1 MSTDAPSSIT
11 TAQAVPTQS
20 VGTDSIRRKINR
32 TRRSVKLAELVAGLL
47 MFVAGSLLFLLTL
60 AVVDHWIVGL
70 NFAARLLAF
79 LVYVVAAVGF
89 LWVYVAPLLFQSINP
104 LYAAKMI
111 EQGQPTLKNSLLNFL
126 FLNQNNQGTHKAI
139 LDAVETQAASD
150 ISSLSL
156 EHLVDY
162 SKAIRIGYIL
172 AALAVL
178 FGLYTVLS
186 PKNPLQTAARIAMPW
201 NDIARPSRVKIV
213 DVQPGD
219 TSIYQG
225 QEIDVVVKLHD
236 VADGDRLEV
245 IYSTKDGQLV
255 DQAIPLQASDDGFDY
270 QAKLSTSE
278 SGIQQDLIYRIE
290 AGDAATRDFEITT
303 IEAPSIDVESLRY
316 DPPAYTKE
324 SPWEQQG
331 DGHIRALEGTMV
343 TIRTISN
350 RPIKKAYI
358 EFDPV
363 ADSPIVSLNTTPL
376 QVSSEEPTKA
386 SVRFPLE
393 MNDAG
398 TAGKFRSYQIRFRT
412 EDGVLN
418 PHPVLYHIDV
428 VRDLPPE
435 IEYLEPTA
443 SEVELPANRSLD
455 VRLRAIDPDFGIRQ
469 LRVTGTISQAGGPRL
484 EKTIDAS
491 ILDQPKSGQVIE
503 SWKLV
508 PKEHKLEV
516 GDIVKLIGVAEDTRT
531 DFTGKLKPNI
541 ARTNPR
547 TIRIVEP
554 VAGEQQGDKSQDE
567 GSTSDQGEQSDEQ
580 SESNDSGEQGEQEGD
595 GSESGESGDM
605 SEGEKGNQESQSEGN
620 SGEDSNQ
627 EGMKGQSDKP
637 QEGEND
643 GESEDQQSG
652 QGSGSSSKKEPGDEN
667 QDPQQGKGSE
677 PQEGEQ
683 QSGEPQEGDPQS
695 GEGGMGQSQE
705 EGGDQESQSKSNGG
719 QGGEASQSSDDQQ
732 REQNQSEQTGQPN
745 GSGTG
750 KAGDPNKGGELQ
762 QGDASTQPNENSTV
776 EKRQDPVA
784 PDGSQDGDAFERIQD
799 YLKEKQEQQGQQPS
813 PENSDQPNPQQ
824 QGQGEGS
831 GTGQKP
837 EEGMQDGASGN
848 SQQDPSD
855 SQGQNSE
862 GQNNQGQKNQGQGSK
877 QGSNEQSTGELERS
891 QPNENGVDNGMKPE
905 NSAGGENASGEQEKE
920 GEPGTTDNNQ
930 GQSSERDTQNDEQ
943 GAGENKGGAV
953 QEEQEAN
960 PSDDSERS
968 GDTGKGDNTDSG
980 AGSKS
985 NEGDKGSPESSEK
998 ANKQSENNMKPDD
1011 RSSDEQGDQPKSP
1024 SNSDKQSD
1032 SKGETRGDQSGG
1044 GGSGGG
1050 QSAKQAGNDSAGST
1064 SAADQ
1069 GAGAANQQGEG
1080 ETGQEGGDGPQADE
1094 QTGSSGDEKGDGS
1107 SKTNSPAGQE
1117 AGMEGADSERGPN
1130 DSQQSNDPQQSGRGP
1145 GNSTVP
1151 QGGGL
1156 EGNNTP
1162 QDNDG
1167 PRVEPGEDAANLDYA
1182 KQATDMVLDQ
1192 LQHQESPDQ
1201 EMLDE
1206 LGWSKDDFARFVQR
1220 WKQMKQA
1227 AGSEDAQAKQ
1237 DLNDA
1242 LRSLGL
1248 SRGEDT
1254 TRRVESRDA
1263 AASGGSSDTQR
1274 SSPPPSFMEQYRA
1287 YLKGA
1292 SQ

>member
-1 MSTDAPSSIT
+1 MT
-11 TAQAVPTQS
+11 TAKTVPTKS
-20 VGTDSIRRKINR
+20 VGTESIRRKINR
-32 TRRSVKLAELVAGLL
+32 TRRSVKLAELVAGILL
-47 MFVAGSLLFLLTL
+47 FAAGSLLFLLTL
-60 AVVDHWIVGL
+60 AVIDHWIVGL

-89 LWVYVAPLLFQSINP
+89 LWIYVAPLLFHSINP

-111 EQGQPTLKNSLLNFL
+111 EQGQPTLKNSLLNFM
-126 FLNQNNQGTHKAI
+126 FLSQNNQGTHKAV
-139 LDAVETQAASD
+139 LDAVENQAATD

-162 SKAIRIGYIL
+162 SKAIRIGYVL
-172 AALAVL
+172 ATLAIL

-219 TSIYQG
+219 ASIYQG
-225 QEIDVVVKLHD
+225 QEIEVIVKLYD
-236 VADGDRLEV
+236 VSEGDRLEV

-255 DQAIPLQASDDGFDY
+255 DQAIPLQVSADGFDY
-270 QAKLSTSE
+270 RAMLSTSD
-278 SGIQQDLIYRIE
+278 SGIQQDLTYRIE
-290 AGDAATRDFEITT
+290 AGDASTRDYEVTT
-303 IEAPSIDVESLRY
+303 LEAPSIDVASLRY
-316 DPPAYTKE
+316 DFPAYTQE
-324 SPWEQQG
+324 ASWEQQG

-343 TIRTISN
+343 TIHAVSN

-363 ADSPIVSLNTTPL
+363 ADSPIVSLNTIPL

-412 EDGVLN
+412 DDNVLN

-443 SEVELPANRSLD
+443 SEVELPINRSLD

-469 LRVTGTISQAGGPRL
+469 LRVTGTISQEAGPRL

-516 GDIVKLIGVAEDTRT
+516 GDVVKLIGVAEDTRT
-531 DFTGKLKPNI
+531 DFAGNLNPNI

-547 TIRIVEP
+547 TIRIIEP
-554 VAGEQQGDKSQDE
+554 VAGDQQGKSDE
-567 GSTSDQGEQSDEQ
+567 EGANDDQGKQSDEMN
-580 SESNDSGEQGEQEGD
+580 ESNDSGEQGDQQGQ

-605 SEGEKGNQESQSEGN
+605 SEGEKGDEENQSEGN
-620 SGEDSNQ
+620 SGGDSNQ
-627 EGMKGQSDKP
+627 DGMKGQSDKP
-637 QEGEND
+637 QEGENN

-652 QGSGSSSKKEPGDEN
+652 QGSGSSSKKEQGDEN
-667 QDPQQGKGSE
+667 QEPQQGKGSQ

-683 QSGEPQEGDPQS
+683 QSGEPQEGDPEP
-695 GEGGMGQSQE
+695 GEGGMGQSQQ
-705 EGGDQESQSKSNGG
+705 EGGDQKSQSQSSGG
-719 QGGEASQSSDDQQ
+719 KGGEASDASDMQQ
-732 REQNQSEQTGQPN
+732 REQNQSDQQGQPN

-776 EKRQDPVA
+776 ERQQDPVA
-784 PDGSQDGDAFERIQD
+784 SDGSQDGDAFERIQE
-799 YLKEKQEQQGQQPS
+799 YLNEKQKQQGQQP
-813 PENSDQPNPQQ
+813 PSDESGKPNPQQ
-824 QGQGEGS
+824 QGTGEGS
-831 GTGQKP
+831 NTGQKP
-837 EEGMQDGASGN
+837 EDGMQDGAGGD
-848 SQQDPSD
+848 SQKNPAD
-855 SQGQNSE
+855 SQGEKSE
-862 GQNNQGQKNQGQGSK
+862 GQNKQGQGSK
-877 QGSNEQSTGELERS
+877 QGANEQSTGEKEGS
-891 QPNENGVDNGMKPE
+891 QQNEGGADNGRKPE
-905 NSAGGENASGEQEKE
+905 NSTGGENATGEQKQE
-920 GEPGTTDNNQ
+920 GEPGSNDQNN
-930 GQSSERDTQNDEQ
+930 GQSSERDTQNYEQ
-943 GAGENKGGAV
+943 GASENKGGAT
-953 QEEQEAN
+953 QEDKEAN
-960 PSDDSERS
+960 PSNDSERS
-968 GDTGKGDNTDSG
+968 GDTGKGDNTNSG

-985 NEGDKGSPESSEK
+985 NEGDQGSPESSEK
-998 ANKQSENNMKPDD
+998 ANKQGENNMKPDD

-1064 SAADQ
+1064 SAADE

-1080 ETGQEGGDGPQADE
+1080 ETGNEGGEGPQADQ
-1094 QTGSSGDEKGDGS
+1094 QTGSSGEQQGEGS

-1117 AGMEGADSERGPN
+1117 SGMQGAESEKGPS
-1130 DSQQSNDPQQSGRGP
+1130 DSQQSNDPQQSGQGP
-1145 GNSTVP
+1145 GNSAIP

-1156 EGNNTP
+1156 EGNNAP
-1162 QDNDG
+1162 QNNDG
-1167 PRVEPGEDAANLDYA
+1167 PRVEPGEDAANLEYA
-1182 KQATDMVLDQ
+1182 KKATDMVLDE
-1192 LQHQESPDQ
+1192 LNHQDSPDQ
-1201 EMLDE
+1201 QMLDD
-1206 LGWSKDDFARFVQR
+1206 LGWTKDDFARFVQR

-1227 AGSEDAQAKQ
+1227 AGSDDTQAKQ

-1254 TRRVESRDA
+1254 TRRVESREA
-1263 AASGGSSDTQR
+1263 AAGGSSDTQR
-1274 SSPPPSFMEQYRA
+1274 GSPPPSFMEQYRA

>member
-1 MSTDAPSSIT
+1 MSTDASSSMS
-11 TAQAVPTQS
+11 TAKAAPTQS

-32 TRRSVKLAELVAGLL
+32 TRRSVKLAELVAGILL
-47 MFVAGSLLFLLTL
+47 FAAGSLLFLLTL
-60 AVVDHWIVGL
+60 AVIDHWIVGL
-70 NFAARLLAF
+70 SFAARLMAF

-89 LWVYVAPLLFQSINP
+89 LWIYVAPLLIHSINP

-111 EQGQPTLKNSLLNFL
+111 EQGQPTLKNSLLNFM
-126 FLNQNNQGTHKAI
+126 FLSQNNQGTHRAV
-139 LDAVETQAASD
+139 LDAVENQAATD

-172 AALAVL
+172 AGLAIL

-219 TSIYQG
+219 ATIYQG
-225 QEIDVVVKLHD
+225 QEIEVIVKLHD
-236 VADGDRLEV
+236 ASEGDRLEV
-245 IYSTKDGQLV
+245 IYSTKDGQIV
-255 DQAIPLQASDDGFDY
+255 DQTIPLQVSDDGFDY
-270 QAKLSTSE
+270 RATLSTSE
-278 SGIQQDLIYRIE
+278 SGIQQDLTYRIE
-290 AGDAATRDFEITT
+290 AGDAATRDFEVTT
-303 IEAPSIDVESLRY
+303 LEAPSIDVASLRY
-316 DPPAYTKE
+316 DFPAYTQE
-324 SPWEQQG
+324 ASWEQQG

-343 TIRTISN
+343 TIRAVSN

-363 ADSPIVSLNTTPL
+363 ADSPIVSLNTIPL

-393 MNDAG
+393 MNEAG

-412 EDGVLN
+412 DDNVLN

-469 LRVTGTISQAGGPRL
+469 LRVTGTISQEAGPRL
-484 EKTIDAS
+484 EKTIEAS
-491 ILDQPKSGQVIE
+491 LLDQPKSGQVIE

-508 PKEHKLEV
+508 PQEHQLEV
-516 GDIVKLIGVAEDTRT
+516 GDVVKLIGVAEDTRT
-531 DFTGKLKPNI
+531 DFAGTLNPNI

-554 VAGEQQGDKSQDE
+554 VAGDQQGESEEGGSSDDE
-567 GSTSDQGEQSDEQ
+567 GKQSDDQNQ
-580 SESNDSGEQGEQEGD
+580 SDDSGEQGDQQGK
-595 GSESGESGDM
+595 GSESGDSGDM
-605 SEGEKGNQESQSEGN
+605 SEGEKGNEEDQSEGN
-620 SGEDSNQ
+620 SGGDANQ

-637 QEGEND
+637 QEGENN
-643 GESEDQQSG
+643 GESENNQSG
-652 QGSGSSSKKEPGDEN
+652 QGSGSSSKQEEGDQN
-667 QDPQQGKGSE
+667 QEPQQGQGSE

-683 QSGEPQEGDPQS
+683 QSGQPQEGDPQS
-695 GEGGMGQSQE
+695 GEGGMSQSQQ
-705 EGGDQESQSKSNGG
+705 EGGDQESQSQSSGG
-719 QGGEASQSSDDQQ
+719 QGGEASQASDDKERQ
-732 REQNQSEQTGQPN
+732 QNQSDQTGQPN

-776 EKRQDPVA
+776 ERRQDPVA
-784 PDGSQDGDAFERIQD
+784 SDGSQDGDAFERIQE
-799 YLKEKQEQQGQQPS
+799 YLKEKQ
-813 PENSDQPNPQQ
+813 QQ
-824 QGQGEGS
+824 QGPQPPSDQTGQPNAQQQSEGEGS

-837 EEGMQDGASGN
+837 EEGMQDGAGGN
-848 SQQDPSD
+848 SQQNPADA
-855 SQGQNSE
+855 QGDKNE
-862 GQNNQGQKNQGQGSK
+862 GQNNQGQGSK
-877 QGSNEQSTGELERS
+877 QGSSDQSTGEQEGS
-891 QPNENGVDNGMKPE
+891 EPNEGGTDNGMKPE
-905 NSAGGENASGEQEKE
+905 NSVGGENATGEQKQE
-920 GEPGTTDNNQ
+920 GEPGTTDKNN
-930 GQSSERDTQNDEQ
+930 GMSSERNTQNNEQ
-943 GAGENKGGAV
+943 GASDNKGGAT
-953 QEEQEAN
+953 QEDKEAN
-960 PSDDSERS
+960 PSTDSERT
-968 GDTGKGDNTDSG
+968 GDNGKGDNTNSG
-980 AGSKS
+980 AGEKA
-985 NEGDKGSPESSEK
+985 NDEDKGSPDSGEK
-998 ANKQSENNMKPDD
+998 ANEQGENNMKPDD
-1011 RSSDEQGDQPKSP
+1011 RSSNEQGDQPKSP

-1064 SAADQ
+1064 SAADE

-1080 ETGQEGGDGPQADE
+1080 ETGNEGGDGPQAD
-1094 QTGSSGDEKGDGS
+1094 QKTGSSGEQKGEGS

-1117 AGMEGADSERGPN
+1117 AGMQGAESEQGPS

-1145 GNSTVP
+1145 GNSAVP

-1162 QDNDG
+1162 QNYDG
-1167 PRVEPGEDAANLDYA
+1167 PRVEPGEDAANLEYA
-1182 KQATDMVLDQ
+1182 KKATDMVLDE
-1192 LQHQESPDQ
+1192 LKHQDTPDQ

-1206 LGWSKDDFARFVQR
+1206 LGWTKDDFAKFVQR

-1227 AGSEDAQAKQ
+1227 ASSEDVQAKQ

-1248 SRGEDT
+1248 SRGTDT
-1254 TRRVESRDA
+1254 TRRVESRDSA
-1263 AASGGSSDTQR
+1263 AGGSSDTQR
-1274 SSPPPSFMEQYRA
+1274 GTPPPSFMEQYRA

>member
-1 MSTDAPSSIT
+1 MSTDAPSSMS
-11 TAQAVPTQS
+11 TAKAAATRS

-47 MFVAGSLLFLLTL
+47 LFAAGSLLFLLTL
-60 AVVDHWIVGL
+60 AVVDHWIIGL
-70 NFAARLLAF
+70 SFTARLMAF
-79 LVYVVAAVGF
+79 LVYLVAAAGF
-89 LWVYVAPLLFQSINP
+89 LWIYVAPLLFHSINP
-104 LYAAKMI
+104 MYAARMI

-126 FLNQNNQGTHKAI
+126 FLSQNHQGTHKAV
-139 LDAVETQAASD
+139 LDAVENQAATD
-150 ISSLSL
+150 ISALSL

-162 SKAIRIGYIL
+162 SKAIRFGYIL
-172 AALAVL
+172 AALAIL

-236 VADGDRLEV
+236 VAEGDRLEV

-255 DQAIPLQASDDGFDY
+255 DQSIPLELGEDGFDY
-270 QAKLSTSE
+270 RAKLSTSE
-278 SGIQQDLIYRIE
+278 SGIQQDLAYRVE
-290 AGDAATRDFEITT
+290 AGDAVTRDFEVTT
-303 IEAPSIDVESLRY
+303 LEAPSIDVASLRY
-316 DPPAYTKE
+316 DFPAYTGE
-324 SPWEQQG
+324 APWEQQG

-343 TIRTISN
+343 TIRATSN
-350 RPIKKAYI
+350 RPIAKAYL

-363 ADSPIVSLNTTPL
+363 ADSPIVSLNTVPL

-412 EDGVLN
+412 DDGVLN

-435 IEYLEPTA
+435 VEYLEPAA

-469 LRVTGTISQAGGPRL
+469 IRVTGTISQEAGPRI
-484 EKTIDAS
+484 EQTIEAS
-491 ILDQPKSGQVIE
+491 LLDQPQSGQVIE

-508 PKEHKLEV
+508 PKEHKLKV
-516 GDIVKLIGVAEDTRT
+516 GDVVKLIGVAEDTRT
-531 DFTGKLKPNI
+531 DFAGNLRPNI

-554 VAGEQQGDKSQDE
+554 VAGNQNGESQE
-567 GSTSDQGEQSDEQ
+567 GGSSDDQGEQSDEQ
-580 SESNDSGEQGEQEGD
+580 SDSDDSGEKGEQQGK

-605 SEGEKGNQESQSEGN
+605 SEGEKGNEENQSEGN
-620 SGEDSNQ
+620 AGGESNQ
-627 EGMKGQSDKP
+627 EGMKGQTDQP

-643 GESEDQQSG
+643 GESDDQQSG
-652 QGSGSSSKKEPGDEN
+652 EGSGSSSKNQEGDQN
-667 QDPQQGKGSE
+667 QDPQQGKGTQ

-683 QSGEPQEGDPQS
+683 QSGQPQEGDPEP
-695 GEGGMGQSQE
+695 GEGGTGQSQQ
-705 EGGDQESQSKSNGG
+705 EGGDQESQSKSSGG
-719 QGGEASQSSDDQQ
+719 KGGEASQASDDQQ
-732 REQNQSEQTGQPN
+732 REQNQSDQTGQPN

-750 KAGDPNKGGELQ
+750 KAGDPNQGGELQ
-762 QGDASTQPNENSTV
+762 EGDASTQPNENSTV
-776 EKRQDPVA
+776 ERQQDPVA
-784 PDGSQDGDAFERIQD
+784 SDGTQDGDAFERIQD
-799 YLKEKQEQQGQQPS
+799 YLNEKQKQQGQPPQQDPG
-813 PENSDQPNPQQ
+813 QQNPQQ
-824 QGQGEGS
+824 EGTGEDS

-837 EEGMQDGASGN
+837 EEAMQDGAG
-848 SQQDPSD
+848 SD
-855 SQGQNSE
+855 SQQNPADSQ
-862 GQNNQGQKNQGQGSK
+862 GNNNPGQKNQGKGTSEASQ
-877 QGSNEQSTGELERS
+877 QPSTGKEKGS
-891 QPNENGVDNGMKPE
+891 QPNESGVDNGMQPE
-905 NSAGGENASGEQEKE
+905 NTAGGENATGQEKQE
-920 GEPGTTDNNQ
+920 GEPGTTDNNE
-930 GQSSERDTQNDEQ
+930 GQSSERDTQNNEQ

-953 QEEQEAN
+953 QEDQEAN
-960 PSDDSERS
+960 PSRDSERM
-968 GDTGKGDNTDSG
+968 GDTGKGDNTNSG
-980 AGSKS
+980 AGSKAS
-985 NEGDKGSPESSEK
+985 EGDKGSPESSEK
-998 ANKQSENNMKPDD
+998 ANKQGENNMKPDD
-1011 RSSDEQGDQPKSP
+1011 RGSDEQGDQPKSP

-1064 SAADQ
+1064 SAADE

-1080 ETGQEGGDGPQADE
+1080 ETGQEGGDGPQADQ
-1094 QTGSSGDEKGDGS
+1094 QTGSSSDQQGEGS

-1117 AGMEGADSERGPN
+1117 SGMEGADSERGPN
-1130 DSQQSNDPQQSGRGP
+1130 DPQKSTDPQQSGRGP
-1145 GNSTVP
+1145 GNSAIP

-1162 QDNDG
+1162 QNYDG
-1167 PRVEPGEDAANLDYA
+1167 PRVEPGEDEANLDYA
-1182 KQATDMVLDQ
+1182 KKATDMVLDE
-1192 LQHQESPDQ
+1192 LEHQDTPDQ
-1201 EMLDE
+1201 EMLDD
-1206 LGWSKDDFARFVQR
+1206 LGWTKDDFARFMQR

-1227 AGSEDAQAKQ
+1227 ADSEDTQAKQ
-1237 DLNDA
+1237 ELNDA

-1248 SRGEDT
+1248 SRGQDT
-1254 TRRVESRDA
+1254 TRRVESRE
-1263 AASGGSSDTQR
+1263 ASAGGSGDTQR

>member
-1 MSTDAPSSIT
+1 MSPTKT
-11 TAQAVPTQS
+11 VPAQS

-32 TRRSVKLAELVAGLL
+32 TRRSVKLAELVAGILL
-47 MFVAGSLLFLLTL
+47 FAAGSLLFLLTL
-60 AVVDHWIVGL
+60 AVIDHWIVGL
-70 NFAARLLAF
+70 NFAARLMAF

-89 LWVYVAPLLFQSINP
+89 LWIYVAPLLIHSINP

-111 EQGQPTLKNSLLNFL
+111 EQGQPKLKNSLLNFL
-126 FLNQNNQGTHKAI
+126 FLSKNHQGTHKAI

-162 SKAIRIGYIL
+162 TKAIRIGYVL
-172 AALAVL
+172 AGLAVL
-178 FGLYTVLS
+178 FGLYTMLS

-219 TSIYQG
+219 VSIYQG
-225 QEIDVVVKLHD
+225 QEVEVVVKLYD
-236 VADGDRLEV
+236 ASEGDRLEV
-245 IYSTKDGQLV
+245 IYSTKDGQIV
-255 DQAIPLQASDDGFDY
+255 DQAIPLQPGKEGFDY
-270 QAKLSTSE
+270 RATLSTSD
-278 SGIQQDLIYRIE
+278 SGIQQDLTYRIE
-290 AGDAATRDFEITT
+290 AGDAATRDFEVTT
-303 IEAPSIDVESLRY
+303 LEAPSIDVASVRY
-316 DPPAYTKE
+316 DFPSYTQE
-324 SPWEQQG
+324 ASWEQQG

-343 TIRTISN
+343 TIRAVSN
-350 RPIKKAYI
+350 RPIQKAYI

-363 ADSPIVSLNTTPL
+363 ADSPIVSLNTIPL
-376 QVSSEEPTKA
+376 QVNSEEPIKA

-398 TAGKFRSYQIRFRT
+398 SAGKFRSYQIRFRT
-412 EDGVLN
+412 DDGVLN

-455 VRLRAIDPDFGIRQ
+455 VRLRAIDPDYGIRQ
-469 LRVTGTISQAGGPRL
+469 MRVSGTISQEGGPRL
-484 EKTIDAS
+484 QKTIEAS
-491 ILDQPKSGQVIE
+491 LLDQPKSGQVIE

-508 PKEHKLEV
+508 PKQHKLEV

-531 DFTGKLKPNI
+531 DFAGNLKPNV
-541 ARTNPR
+541 AQTNPR

-554 VAGEQQGDKSQDE
+554 IAGDQQGKSEEE
-567 GSTSDQGEQSDEQ
+567 GSTDDQGEQSDDK
-580 SESNDSGEQGEQEGD
+580 SESNDSGEQGDQQGK
-595 GSESGESGDM
+595 GSESGDSGDM
-605 SEGEKGNQESQSEGN
+605 SEGEKGNEENQSEGN
-620 SGEDSNQ
+620 SGGDSNQ

-637 QEGEND
+637 QEGENN

-652 QGSGSSSKKEPGDEN
+652 QGSGSSSKKEQGDKN
-667 QDPQQGKGSE
+667 QEPQQGKGSE

-695 GEGGMGQSQE
+695 GEGGMGQSQQ
-705 EGGDQESQSKSNGG
+705 EGGDQESQSQSNGG
-719 QGGEASQSSDDQQ
+719 KGGEASQASDNQQ
-732 REQNQSEQTGQPN
+732 REQNQSDQTGQPN

-776 EKRQDPVA
+776 ERQQEPVA
-784 PDGSQDGDAFERIQD
+784 SDGSQDGDAFERIQE
-799 YLKEKQEQQGQQPS
+799 YLKEKDMQQGQQLA
-813 PENSDQPNPQQ
+813 PEKSNPQNAEQ
-824 QGQGEGS
+824 PSETEGS
-831 GTGQKP
+831 STGQKP
-837 EEGMQDGASGN
+837 EEGMQDGASSG
-848 SQQDPSD
+848 SQKNPAD
-855 SQGQNSE
+855 SQGEKSE
-862 GQNNQGQKNQGQGSK
+862 GQKNQGQAGK
-877 QGSNEQSTGELERS
+877 QGSQEQSTGEQEGS
-891 QPNENGVDNGMKPE
+891 QPNEGGADNGMKPE
-905 NSAGGENASGEQEKE
+905 NSVGGENATGEQKQE
-920 GEPGTTDNNQ
+920 GEPGSNDKND
-930 GQSSERDTQNDEQ
+930 GMSSERNTQNDEQ
-943 GAGENKGGAV
+943 GASDNKGGAK
-953 QEEQEAN
+953 QEDQEAN
-960 PSDDSERS
+960 PSNDSERS
-968 GDTGKGDNTDSG
+968 GDTGKGDNTNSG
-980 AGSKS
+980 AGSKA

-998 ANKQSENNMKPDD
+998 PNKQGENNMKPDD
-1011 RSSDEQGDQPKSP
+1011 RGSDEQGDQPKSP
-1024 SNSDKQSD
+1024 SNSDKQSN

-1080 ETGQEGGDGPQADE
+1080 ETGQEGGDGPQANQ
-1094 QTGSSGDEKGDGS
+1094 QTGSSGEQKGDGS
-1107 SKTNSPAGQE
+1107 SQTNSPAGQE
-1117 AGMEGADSERGPN
+1117 AGMQGAESEKGPS
-1130 DSQQSNDPQQSGRGP
+1130 DSQQSSDPQQSGRGP
-1145 GNSTVP
+1145 GNSAIP

-1156 EGNNTP
+1156 EGNNAP
-1162 QDNDG
+1162 QNYDG
-1167 PRVEPGEDAANLDYA
+1167 PRVEPGEDAANLEYA
-1182 KQATDMVLDQ
+1182 KQATDMVLDE
-1192 LQHQESPDQ
+1192 LKHQDSPDQ

-1206 LGWSKDDFARFVQR
+1206 LGWTKEDFARFVQR
-1220 WKQMKQA
+1220 WQQMKQA
-1227 AGSEDAQAKQ
+1227 ASSEDTQAQQ
-1237 DLNDA
+1237 DLNNA

-1248 SRGEDT
+1248 SRGTDT

-1263 AASGGSSDTQR
+1263 AAGGSSDTQR
-1274 SSPPPSFMEQYRA
+1274 GSPPPSFMEQYRA